1 MLITLELDSSSIRKK
16 EGYEHNRVYVYR
28 VLKENIMQLK
38 LKPGEKISELKIKN
52 IFNISRSLIR
62 EAIVRLVDEF
72 LINVIPQKG
81 TYVSLL
87 DPNLIEDS
95 LFMRLSIEKEVMK
108 IVCSKFF
115 NSEMLINE
123 LEIIYKEQKKIIDN
137 LTNDNINNFLIL
149 NEKFHSTIFKN
160 IDKIRIWEEIY
171 KFGTHYL
178 RFHILL
184 SLSKINFDFAM
195 KQHINIINAI
205 KNKDYNIAMQM
216 EDNLL
221 ENYKVKLKKVYNLYP
236 EYFKYPIS

>member
-38 LKPGEKISELKIKN
+38 LKPGEKISELEIKN

-115 NSEMLINE
+115 NSEVLINE
-123 LEIIYKEQKKIIDN
+123 LEIIYKEQKKIVDN
-137 LTNDNINNFLIL
+137 LNNDNINNFLIL